1 MRLPAVSLR
10 TRIVAAIV
18 GVTTTATAVMAYF
31 AYQVQSDDVVWA
43 FTIAAESRM
52 ITDTIDMQKEVDRVR
67 PEERANAILHELR
80 LQPAGWLLVTKPPGK
95 PFTTIA
101 RAPLELDGHQV
112 VALGPPRMLS
122 TEIPEELL
130 RPVEAE
136 VLSRPFGTISMSTA
150 HTTDPETGRPV
161 LVVSRDFG
169 GTDYFLVELFD
180 LGVLETDLG
189 ALRRNL
195 ALIALGVSVLGVGV
209 ALVIGRRIRRP
220 IKALSVAADELGA
233 GALDTRVPVKG
244 RDEVAALAESFNTM
258 AARLGSSIDELHAK
272 DRQQR
277 RFVADVAHDL
287 RTPLASMIA
296 TVDSLDHAE
305 PATRTRAAEI
315 LGTQVR
321 RLAKL
326 VEDLLE
332 IARFDAGK
340 ADLRV
345 APVDLADLVAD
356 AAEVTGMEAAVR
368 ASGDVTVIADPR
380 RVHVVVANLLSNA
393 VQHGA
398 APVTV
403 TLDGT
408 GTGTGADTGDVVVRV
423 ADAGPGVPED
433 LLPILFDRFT
443 RGDHARQATGGS
455 GLGLAIARENVLAHG
470 GSLAAHNDGGAVFTV
485 RLPRSSGVENA

>member
-18 GVTTTATAVMAYF
+18 GVTTTATAVMAFF
-31 AYQVQSDDVVWA
+31 AYQVQSEDTVHA
-43 FTIAAESRM
+43 FTISATSRVFDEG
-52 ITDTIDMQKEVDRVR
+52 IELQKELDGGR
-67 PEERANAILHELR
+67 PENWADALLTR
-80 LQPAGWLLVTKPPGK
+80 LEKLPIGWLLVSKPPGK
-95 PFTTIA
+95 PHTTVA
-101 RAPLELDGHQV
+101 RAPLKLGENRVDY
-112 VALGPPRMLS
+112 LGPPPMVA
-122 TEIPEELL
+122 TEAPEELL
-130 RPVEAE
+130 RPVEAA
-136 VLSRPFGTISMSTA
+136 VLSRPSGGVSLNTA
-150 HTTDPETGRPV
+150 HTTNPETGRPA
-161 LVVSRDFG
+161 LVVSRDFP
-169 GTDYFLVELFD
+169 GTDYFLVEFFD

-195 ALIALGVSVLGVGV
+195 GLIALGVSVFGVGV
-209 ALVIGRRIRRP
+209 AFLVGRRIRRP
-220 IKALSVAADELGA
+220 LQALSTAADELGA

-258 AARLGSSIDELHAK
+258 AARLSESIGELHAK

-287 RTPLASMIA
+287 RTPLASMLA

-305 PATRTRAAEI
+305 AATRTRAAEI
-315 LGTQVR
+315 LGTQAR

-332 IARFDAGK
+332 IASFDAGK

-356 AAEVTGMEAAVR
+356 AAEVTGVEAAVT
-368 ASGDVTVIADPR
+368 ASGDVTVVADPR
-380 RVHVVVANLLSNA
+380 RVHTVVANLLSNA
-393 VQHGA
+393 VRHGA

-403 TLDGT
+403 TIDGT
-408 GTGTGADTGDVVVRV
+408 GDDVVVRV

-433 LLPILFDRFT
+433 LLPLLFDRFT
-443 RGDHARQATGGS
+443 RGDHARQATEGS

-470 GSLAAHNDGGAVFTV
+470 GSLTVHNDGGAVFTV
-485 RLPRSSGVENA
+485 RLPRGVENA

>member
-18 GVTTTATAVMAYF
+18 GVTTTATAVMAFF
-31 AYQVQSDDVVWA
+31 AYRVQSEDVVNA

-52 ITDTIDMQKEVDRVR
+52 VTDTIDMQKEVDRVR
-67 PEERANAILHELR
+67 PEERANAILDKLR
-80 LQPAGWLLVTKPPGK
+80 LQPVGWLLVIKPPGK
-95 PFTTIA
+95 PFTTVA
-101 RAPLELDGHQV
+101 RAPLEIAGHPV
-112 VALGPPRMLS
+112 IALGPPRMVA
-122 TEIPEELL
+122 TEIPEDLL

-136 VLSRPFGTISMSTA
+136 VLSRPFGRIWMSDA
-150 HTTDPETGRPV
+150 HTTDPATGRPV

-169 GTDYFLVELFD
+169 GTDYFLVEFFD

-209 ALVIGRRIRRP
+209 AFLIGRRIRRP
-220 IKALSVAADELGA
+220 IKELSVAADELGA
-233 GALDTRVPVKG
+233 GALGTRVPVKG
-244 RDEVAALAESFNTM
+244 RDEVAALAESFNAM
-258 AARLGSSIDELHAK
+258 AARLGESIDELHAK

-305 PATRTRAAEI
+305 PATRTRATAI
-315 LGTQVR
+315 LGTQAR

-332 IARFDAGK
+332 IARFDVGK
-340 ADLRV
+340 ADLRT

-356 AAEVTGMEAAVR
+356 AAEVTGVEAAVTTT
-368 ASGDVTVIADPR
+368 GDVTVVADPR
-380 RVHVVVANLLSNA
+380 RVHTVMANLLSNA
-393 VQHGA
+393 VRHGA

-408 GTGTGADTGDVVVRV
+408 GENVVVRV

-443 RGDHARQATGGS
+443 RGDHARQATEGS

-470 GSLAAHNDGGAVFTV
+470 GTLAAHNDGGAVFTV
-485 RLPRSSGVENA
+485 RLPRSTGVENA

>member
-18 GVTTTATAVMAYF
+18 GVTTTATAVMAFF
-31 AYQVQSDDVVWA
+31 AYQVQSGDAVQA
-43 FTIAAESRM
+43 FTIAVESKM
-52 ITDTIDMQKEVDRVR
+52 ISDNLEVQKKVDRAR
-67 PEERANAILHELR
+67 PDQVADVILYELR
-80 LQPAGWLLVTKPPGK
+80 LQPVGWLLVTKPPGK

-101 RAPLELDGHQV
+101 RAPLELDGHRIV
-112 VALGPPRMLS
+112 YLGPPAMVS
-122 TEIPEELL
+122 TETPEEVL
-130 RPVEAE
+130 RPVEAA
-136 VLSRPFGTISMSTA
+136 VLSHPSGSVWQNTA
-150 HTTDPETGRPV
+150 VTTDPATGRPA
-161 LVVSRDFG
+161 LVVSRYFG
-169 GTDYFLVELFD
+169 RADYYLVELFD

-209 ALVIGRRIRRP
+209 AFLIGRRIRRP
-220 IKALSVAADELGA
+220 IKELSAAADELGA
-233 GALDTRVPVKG
+233 GALGTRVPVKG

-258 AARLGSSIDELHAK
+258 AARLGESIEELHAK

-315 LGTQVR
+315 LGTQAR

-356 AAEVTGMEAAVR
+356 AAEVTGVEAAVTT
-368 ASGDVTVIADPR
+368 AGDVTVIADPR
-380 RVHVVVANLLSNA
+380 RVHTVVANLLSNA
-393 VQHGA
+393 VRHGA
-398 APVTV
+398 APVAV

-408 GTGTGADTGDVVVRV
+408 GDDVVVRV
-423 ADAGPGVPED
+423 ADAGPGVPAD
-433 LLPILFDRFT
+433 LLPVLFDRFT
-443 RGDHARQATGGS
+443 RGDHARQATEGS
-455 GLGLAIARENVLAHG
+455 GLGLAIARENVLVHG
-470 GSLAAHNDGGAVFTV
+470 GSLAAHNDDGAVFTV
-485 RLPRSSGVENA
+485 RLPRSAGVENA

>member
-1 MRLPAVSLR
+1 MHPV
-10 TRIVAAIV
+10 
-18 GVTTTATAVMAYF
+18 
-31 AYQVQSDDVVWA
+31 
-43 FTIAAESRM
+43 
-52 ITDTIDMQKEVDRVR
+52 
-67 PEERANAILHELR
+67 
-80 LQPAGWLLVTKPPGK
+80 GWLLVNKAPGK

-101 RAPLELDGHQV
+101 RAPLELDGHRII
-112 VALGPPRMLS
+112 ALGPPRMVA
-122 TEIPEELL
+122 TEIPEDML

-136 VLSRPFGTISMSTA
+136 VLSRPFGRISMSDA

-169 GTDYFLVELFD
+169 GTDYFLVEFFD

-189 ALRRNL
+189 ELRRNL

-209 ALVIGRRIRRP
+209 GVAFLIGRRIRRP

-258 AARLGSSIDELHAK
+258 AARLGESIEALHAK

-305 PATRTRAAEI
+305 PAIRTRAAEI
-315 LGTQVR
+315 LGTQAR

-345 APVDLADLVAD
+345 ATVDLTDLVAN
-356 AAEVTGMEAAVR
+356 AAEVTGVEAAVTT
-368 ASGDVTVIADPR
+368 AGDVTVVADPR
-380 RVHVVVANLLSNA
+380 RVHTVVANLL
-393 VQHGA
+393 
-398 APVTV
+398 
-403 TLDGT
+403 
-408 GTGTGADTGDVVVRV
+408 

-433 LLPILFDRFT
+433 LLPILFDRFA
-443 RGDHARQATGGS
+443 RGDHARQATEGS
-455 GLGLAIARENVLAHG
+455 GLGLAIARENVLVHG
-470 GSLAAHNDGGAVFTV
+470 GSLTAHNDGGAVFTV
-485 RLPRSSGVENA
+485 RLPQSAGVENV

>member
-1 MRLPAVSLR
+1 VRLPAVSLR

-18 GVTTTATAVMAYF
+18 GVTTTATAVMAF
-31 AYQVQSDDVVWA
+31 SAYQVQADEALARFARSSVSNSAADRKVIQEYSKVGSEGWLDDAPTHLGDIPDWALVLEGPGGQVEVVR
-43 FTIAAESRM
+43 AATTYLGLIPVPDKLTMLRA
-52 ITDTIDMQKEVDRVR
+52 VR
-67 PEERANAILHELR
+67 EELFRYRAPEEFGAAYARVPGTGRKVFVVNANLPVPGYHLVQFYDFSQFDNDLTELR
-80 LQPAGWLLVTKPPGK
+80 WKLV
-95 PFTTIA
+95 
-101 RAPLELDGHQV
+101 R
-112 VALGPPRMLS
+112 VALG
-122 TEIPEELL
+122 
-130 RPVEAE
+130 V
-136 VLSRPFGTISMSTA
+136 TA
-150 HTTDPETGRPV
+150 
-161 LVVSRDFG
+161 
-169 GTDYFLVELFD
+169 
-180 LGVLETDLG
+180 
-189 ALRRNL
+189 
-195 ALIALGVSVLGVGV
+195 LGVGV
-209 ALVIGRRIRRP
+209 AVLIGRRIRRP
-220 IKALSVAADELGA
+220 IKALSAAADELGA
-233 GALDTRVPVKG
+233 GELDTRVPVKG

-258 AARLGSSIDELHAK
+258 AARLGDSIEELHAK

-287 RTPLASMIA
+287 RTPLASMLA

-315 LGTQVR
+315 LGTQAR

-356 AAEVTGMEAAVR
+356 AAEVTGVEAAVT
-368 ASGDVTVIADPR
+368 ASGDVTIDADPR
-380 RVHVVVANLLSNA
+380 RVHTVVANLLSNA
-393 VQHGA
+393 VRHGA

-408 GTGTGADTGDVVVRV
+408 GEDVVVRV

-433 LLPILFDRFT
+433 LLPLLFDRFT
-443 RGDHARQATGGS
+443 RGDHARQATEGS

-470 GSLAAHNDGGAVFTV
+470 GSLAVHNDGGAVFTV
-485 RLPRSSGVENA
+485 RLPRGVANA

>member
-18 GVTTTATAVMAYF
+18 GVTTTATAVVAFF
-31 AYQVQSDDVVWA
+31 AYQVQSEDVVQA
-43 FTIAAESRM
+43 FTISAQSRM
-52 ITDTIDMQKEVDRVR
+52 ISDNIDVQKKLDAAR
-67 PEERANAILHELR
+67 PEERVGLIVDNLKFL
-80 LQPAGWLLVTKPPGK
+80 PVGWLLVTRSPGK
-95 PFTTIA
+95 PFVTVA
-101 RAPLELDGHQV
+101 RAPLQLDGHRV
-112 VALGPPRMLS
+112 ESLGPPQMVA
-122 TEIPEELL
+122 TETPEELL

-136 VLSRPFGTISMSTA
+136 VLPRPFGGIDLKTA
-150 HTTDPETGRPV
+150 VTTNPETGRPV
-161 LVVSRDFG
+161 LVVSRNFG
-169 GTDYFLVELFD
+169 NSDYLLIEFFD

-195 ALIALGVSVLGVGV
+195 GLIALGVSVFGVGV
-209 ALVIGRRIRRP
+209 AVLIGRRIRRP
-220 IKALSVAADELGA
+220 IKALSAAADELGA

-244 RDEVAALAESFNTM
+244 RDEVAALAASFNAM
-258 AARLGSSIDELHAK
+258 AARLGESIEELHAK

-296 TVDSLDHAE
+296 TVDSLDDAE
-305 PATRTRAAEI
+305 PATRTRATEI
-315 LGTQVR
+315 LGAQAR

-356 AAEVTGMEAAVR
+356 AAEVTGVAAAVT
-368 ASGDVTVIADPR
+368 ASGDVTVVADPR
-380 RVHVVVANLLSNA
+380 RVHTVVANLLSNA
-393 VQHGA
+393 GRHGA

-403 TLDGT
+403 TVDGT
-408 GTGTGADTGDVVVRV
+408 GEDVVVRV

-433 LLPILFDRFT
+433 LLPILFDRFA
-443 RGDHARQATGGS
+443 RGDHARQATEGS

-470 GSLAAHNDGGAVFTV
+470 GSLAVHNDGGAVFTV
-485 RLPRSSGVENA
+485 RWPRG

>member
-1 MRLPAVSLR
+1 VRLPAVSLR

-18 GVTTTATAVMAYF
+18 GVTTTATAVMAFF
-31 AYQVQSDDVVWA
+31 AYQVQSEDTVQA
-43 FTIAAESRM
+43 FTISAKSRVN
-52 ITDTIDMQKEVDRVR
+52 DEAIDLQKDIDLPR
-67 PEERANAILHELR
+67 PEERDNALATR
-80 LQPAGWLLVTKPPGK
+80 LGWKPIGWLLVSKPPGK
-95 PFTTIA
+95 PYTTVA
-101 RAPLELDGHQV
+101 RAPLELGGSRIV
-112 VALGPPRMLS
+112 YLAPPPMVA
-122 TEIPEELL
+122 TETPEELL
-130 RPVEAE
+130 RPVEAA
-136 VLSRPFGTISMSTA
+136 VLSRPFHGISMNTA
-150 HTTDPETGRPV
+150 NTTNPETGRPV
-161 LVVSRDFG
+161 LVVSRDFP
-169 GTDYFLVELFD
+169 GTGYFLVEFFD

-195 ALIALGVSVLGVGV
+195 GLIALGVDVFGVGV
-209 ALVIGRRIRRP
+209 AFLVGLRIRRP

-244 RDEVAALAESFNTM
+244 RDEVAALAASFNTM
-258 AARLGSSIDELHAK
+258 AARLGESIDELHAK

-305 PATRTRAAEI
+305 PATRSRAAEI
-315 LGTQVR
+315 LGTQAR

-340 ADLRV
+340 ADLRME
-345 APVDLADLVAD
+345 PVDLADLVAD
-356 AAEVTGMEAAVR
+356 AAEVTGVEAAVT
-368 ASGDVTVIADPR
+368 ASGDVTVVADPR
-380 RVHVVVANLLSNA
+380 RVHTVVANLLSNA
-393 VQHGA
+393 VRHGA

-408 GTGTGADTGDVVVRV
+408 GDDVVVRV
-423 ADAGPGVPED
+423 ADTGPGVPED
-433 LLPILFDRFT
+433 LLPIMFDRFT
-443 RGDHARQATGGS
+443 RGDHARQATEGS

-485 RLPRSSGVENA
+485 RLPRGVENA

>member
-1 MRLPAVSLR
+1 VRLPAVSLR

-18 GVTTTATAVMAYF
+18 GVTTTATAVMAYS
-31 AYQVQSDDVVWA
+31 AYQVQADEALGRFAVSAVA
-43 FTIAAESRM
+43 NSAA
-52 ITDTIDMQKEVDRVR
+52 DRQ
-67 PEERANAILHELR
+67 L
-80 LQPAGWLLVTKPPGK
+80 LQEFSKVGSEGWLDEIRIGIDPDWAVVTERPGGPVEVVRSAVGPANLLPPVIPVPDKLAMLGSV
-95 PFTTIA
+95 
-101 RAPLELDGHQV
+101 RAELFQPQ
-112 VALGPPRMLS
+112 LGP
-122 TEIPEELL
+122 EQF
-130 RPVEAE
+130 A
-136 VLSRPFGTISMSTA
+136 
-150 HTTDPETGRPV
+150 TTYTRVPLTGRKVFVVNANLPLPGYH
-161 LVVSRDFG
+161 LVQFFDFSRFDDDL
-169 GTDYFLVELFD
+169 TSLRWKLVR
-180 LGVLETDLG
+180 T
-189 ALRRNL
+189 
-195 ALIALGVSVLGVGV
+195 ALGVSVLGVGV
-209 ALVIGRRIRRP
+209 ALLIGRRIRRP
-220 IKALSVAADELGA
+220 LKALSAAADELGA

-244 RDEVAALAESFNTM
+244 RDEVAALAASFNTM
-258 AARLGSSIDELHAK
+258 AARLGESIDELHAK

-315 LGTQVR
+315 LGTQAR

-345 APVDLADLVAD
+345 EPVDLADLVAD
-356 AAEVTGMEAAVR
+356 AAEVTGVEATVT
-368 ASGDVTVIADPR
+368 ASGDVTVVADPR
-380 RVHVVVANLLSNA
+380 RVHTVVANLLSNA
-393 VQHGA
+393 VRHGA

-408 GTGTGADTGDVVVRV
+408 GDDVVVRV
-423 ADAGPGVPED
+423 ADTGPGVPED
-433 LLPILFDRFT
+433 LLPVLFDRFT

-485 RLPRSSGVENA
+485 RLPRGVENA

>member
-18 GVTTTATAVMAYF
+18 AATTTATAVMAFF
-31 AYQVQSDDVVWA
+31 AYQVQSGDTVQA
-43 FTIAAESRM
+43 FTISATSRVV
-52 ITDTIDMQKEVDRVR
+52 DEGIDLQRELDRAR
-67 PEERANAILHELR
+67 PEEQADALVAKLGM
-80 LQPAGWLLVTKPPGK
+80 LPVGWLLVSKPPGK
-95 PFTTIA
+95 PYTTIA
-101 RAPLELDGHQV
+101 RAPLELAGRQV
-112 VALGPPRMLS
+112 VWLGPPPMVA
-122 TEIPEELL
+122 TETPEELL
-130 RPVEAE
+130 RPVEAA
-136 VLSRPFGTISMSTA
+136 VLSRPFSGISLNTA
-150 HTTDPETGRPV
+150 HTTDPETGRPA
-161 LVVSRDFG
+161 LVVSRDFP
-169 GTDYFLVELFD
+169 GTDYFLVEFFD

-189 ALRRNL
+189 VLRRNL
-195 ALIALGVSVLGVGV
+195 ALIALGVSVFGAGV
-209 ALVIGRRIRRP
+209 AFLVGRRVRRP
-220 IKALSVAADELGA
+220 IQALSAAADELGA
-233 GALDTRVPVKG
+233 GALDTRVAVKG
-244 RDEVAALAESFNTM
+244 RDEVAALATSFNAM
-258 AARLGSSIDELHAK
+258 AARLHAK

-305 PATRTRAAEI
+305 PATRGRAAEI
-315 LGTQVR
+315 LGTQAR

-356 AAEVTGMEAAVR
+356 AAKVSGVEAGVTVH
-368 ASGDVTVIADPR
+368 GDVTVVADPR
-380 RVHVVVANLLSNA
+380 RVHTVVANLLSNA
-393 VQHGA
+393 VRHGA

-408 GTGTGADTGDVVVRV
+408 GDDVVVRV
-423 ADAGPGVPED
+423 ADAGPGVPEE

-443 RGDHARQATGGS
+443 RGDHARQATAGS
-455 GLGLAIARENVLAHG
+455 GLGLAIARENVLVHG
-470 GSLAAHNDGGAVFTV
+470 GSLTVHNDGGAVFTV
-485 RLPRSSGVENA
+485 RFPRGVENA

>member
-31 AYQVQSDDVVWA
+31 AYRVQSEDVVQA
-43 FTIAAESRM
+43 FTIAATSRV
-52 ITDTIDMQKEVDRVR
+52 DDNAIDLQKDIDRTR
-67 PEERANAILHELR
+67 PEVSADALR
-80 LQPAGWLLVTKPPGK
+80 WEQRSLPVGWLIVRTPPGK
-95 PFTTIA
+95 PFTTVA
-101 RAPLELDGHQV
+101 RAPLELDGYRIDY
-112 VALGPPRMLS
+112 LGPPPMVA
-122 TEIPEELL
+122 TETPEELL
-130 RPVEAE
+130 RPVEAK
-136 VLSRPFGTISMSTA
+136 VLSRPFGGVSLNTA
-150 HTTDPETGRPV
+150 NTTNPETGRPV
-161 LVVSRDFG
+161 LVVSRDFP
-169 GTDYFLVELFD
+169 GTDYFLVEFFD

-195 ALIALGVSVLGVGV
+195 ALIALGVSVFGLGV
-209 ALVIGRRIRRP
+209 AFLVGRRIRRP
-220 IKALSVAADELGA
+220 IHELSAAADELGA
-233 GALDTRVPVKG
+233 GALGTRVPVKG
-244 RDEVAALAESFNTM
+244 RDEIAALAASFNTM
-258 AARLGSSIDELHAK
+258 AARLGESIDELHAK

-315 LGTQVR
+315 LGTQAR

-356 AAEVTGMEAAVR
+356 AADVTGVEAAVT
-368 ASGDVTVIADPR
+368 ASGDVTVVADPR
-380 RVHVVVANLLSNA
+380 RVHTVVANLLSNA
-393 VQHGA
+393 VRHGA

-408 GTGTGADTGDVVVRV
+408 GDDVVVRV

-443 RGDHARQATGGS
+443 RGDHARQATEGS
-455 GLGLAIARENVLAHG
+455 GLGLAIARENVVAHG
-470 GSLAAHNDGGAVFTV
+470 GSLAVHNDGGAVFTV
-485 RLPRSSGVENA
+485 RLPRGVENA

>member
-18 GVTTTATAVMAYF
+18 GVTTTATAVVAFF
-31 AYQVQSDDVVWA
+31 AYQVQSEDVVQA
-43 FTIAAESRM
+43 FTISAQSRM
-52 ITDTIDMQKEVDRVR
+52 TSDNIDLQKKLDAARPEDRVGLIV
-67 PEERANAILHELR
+67 ADLR
-80 LQPAGWLLVTKPPGK
+80 FLPVGWLLVAQPPGK

-101 RAPLELDGHQV
+101 RAPLEVGGHRV
-112 VALGPPRMLS
+112 EFVGPPPMVA
-122 TEIPEELL
+122 TETPEELL

-136 VLSRPFGTISMSTA
+136 VLPRPSGGIDQKTA
-150 HTTDPETGRPV
+150 VTTNPETGRPV
-161 LVVSRDFG
+161 LVVSRNFG
-169 GTDYFLVELFD
+169 HSDYLLIEFFD

-195 ALIALGVSVLGVGV
+195 GLIALGVSVFGVGV
-209 ALVIGRRIRRP
+209 AFLIGRRIRRP
-220 IKALSVAADELGA
+220 IKALSAAADELGA
-233 GALDTRVPVKG
+233 GRLDTRVPVKG
-244 RDEVAALAESFNTM
+244 RDEVAALAASFNTM
-258 AARLGSSIDELHAK
+258 AARLGESIEELHAK

-305 PATRTRAAEI
+305 PATRTRATEI
-315 LGTQVR
+315 LGTQAR

-356 AAEVTGMEAAVR
+356 AAEVTGVAAAVT
-368 ASGDVTVIADPR
+368 ASGDVTVVADPR
-380 RVHVVVANLLSNA
+380 RVHTVVANLLSNA
-393 VQHGA
+393 DRHGA

-403 TLDGT
+403 TVDGT
-408 GTGTGADTGDVVVRV
+408 GEDVVVRV
-423 ADAGPGVPED
+423 ADAGPGVPDD
-433 LLPILFDRFT
+433 LLPILFDRFA
-443 RGDHARQATGGS
+443 RGDHARQATEGS

-470 GSLAAHNDGGAVFTV
+470 GSLAVHNDGGAVFTV
-485 RLPRSSGVENA
+485 RWPRG

>member
-18 GVTTTATAVMAYF
+18 GMTTTATAVMAFF
-31 AYQVQSDDVVWA
+31 AYQVQSQDAVQA
-43 FTIAAESRM
+43 FTIAAQSRM
-52 ITDTIDMQKEVDRVR
+52 ISDNLELQKKIDRAR
-67 PEERANAILHELR
+67 PEERAGLILAELQF
-80 LQPAGWLLVTKPPGK
+80 LPVGWLLVTKPPGK
-95 PFTTIA
+95 PFVTIA
-101 RAPLELDGHQV
+101 RPPPALDGHRIV
-112 VALGPPRMLS
+112 YVGPPAMVS
-122 TEIPEELL
+122 TETPEELL

-136 VLSRPFGTISMSTA
+136 VLFPPVGVVDQSTA
-150 HTTDPETGRPV
+150 ITTNSETGRPV

-169 GTDYFLVELFD
+169 GTDYFLVMFFD

-195 ALIALGVSVLGVGV
+195 TFIALGVSVLGVGV
-209 ALVIGRRIRRP
+209 AFLIGRRIRRP
-220 IKALSVAADELGA
+220 IKALSAAADELGA

-258 AARLGSSIDELHAK
+258 ASRLGESIEELHAK

-315 LGTQVR
+315 LGTQAR

-340 ADLRV
+340 AELRV

-356 AAEVTGMEAAVR
+356 AAEVTGVEAAVT
-368 ASGDVTVIADPR
+368 ATGDVTVVADPR
-380 RVHVVVANLLSNA
+380 RVHTVVANLLSNA
-393 VQHGA
+393 VRHGA

-408 GTGTGADTGDVVVRV
+408 GGDVVVRV

-433 LLPILFDRFT
+433 LLPVLFDRFA
-443 RGDHARQATGGS
+443 RGDHARQATEGS
-455 GLGLAIARENVLAHG
+455 GLGLAIARENALAHG
-470 GSLAAHNDGGAVFTV
+470 GSLSVHNDGGAVFTV
-485 RLPRSSGVENA
+485 RLPRGVENA